1 MKIKNK
7 SKFIC
12 YGMLNLILAVLYII
26 LIITEYLNER
36 MISYDNLIIVTVLL
50 SASSYGII
58 SSLKDENDNIELRKK
73 ETNSSFELRAN
84 NLTLDIVNTI
94 LCIFMIISLFIE
106 KTEFIKGCII
116 LTVIIFNLITILKF
130 ILLFYYQK
138 RNY

>member
-84 NLTLDIVNTI
+84 NLTLDIINTI

>member
-12 YGMLNLILAVLYII
+12 YGILNLILAVLYII

-84 NLTLDIVNTI
+84 NLTLDIINTI

>member
-7 SKFIC
+7 SKFIW
-12 YGMLNLILAVLYII
+12 YGMLNLILVVLYII
-26 LIITEYLNER
+26 LIITEYLNKR

-50 SASSYGII
+50 SASSHGII

-73 ETNSSFELRAN
+73 ETNSSFELKAN

-138 RNY
+138 RN

>member
-7 SKFIC
+7 SKFIW

-26 LIITEYLNER
+26 LIITEYLNKR

-73 ETNSSFELRAN
+73 ETNSSFELKAN

-138 RNY
+138 RN

>member
-50 SASSYGII
+50 SASSHGII

-84 NLTLDIVNTI
+84 NLTLDIINTI